1 MRAMFRLGLP
11 PGPPASD
18 NWAMK
23 PNPYESPQTEP
34 PMQSRTAFVFL
45 VLGVVCCLM
54 VWSTRIFP
62 SVGPMINRMD
72 GLRVPLLLYFW
83 VQNWAAVIGPVFTG
97 IAMWKGSSVI
107 RAVGVFV
114 LLVQAPDAL
123 GTALWM
129 LGIW

>member
-1 MRAMFRLGLP
+1 MATNLRP
-11 PGPPASD
+11 SPPAKIRG
-18 NWAMK
+18 ME

-34 PMQSRTAFVFL
+34 PKQSRTAFVFL
-45 VLGVVCCLM
+45 VLAVVCC
-54 VWSTRIFP
+54 VVSWSTWIFP

-83 VQNWAAVIGPVFTG
+83 IQAWASLIGPVLTG
-97 IAMWKGSSVI
+97 IAMWKGSVAI
-107 RAVGVFV
+107 RVLGGLV
-114 LLVQAPDAL
+114 LLLQLPDAL